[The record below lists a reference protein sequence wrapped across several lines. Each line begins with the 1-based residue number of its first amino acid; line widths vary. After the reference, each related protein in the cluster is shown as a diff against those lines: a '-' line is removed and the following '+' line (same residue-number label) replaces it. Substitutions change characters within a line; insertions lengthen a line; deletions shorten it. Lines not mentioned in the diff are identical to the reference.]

1 MNGAEPEG
9 PDTGRAVDADIDK
22 DRTCY
27 EQNCESARGINR
39 QLNQLPV
46 LAITLTGGLWYGGV
60 VAEGVEE
67 VSRFGVLC
75 FAAIC
80 NICLVFASMRI
91 RDVLQSHL
99 EKMEAFNPECFASG
113 RPEQPMLPPFG
124 RNSMITIYSVL
135 MIMAALLSMAGA
147 VVVHWPNGWGEWARV
162 LVSLLSLGAVVVTLY
177 FLWPRK
183 TEAPSNGQ

>member
-1 MNGAEPEG
+1 MNGPEAER
-9 PDTGRAVDADIDK
+9 PDTARAVDPDFEKDK
-22 DRTCY
+22 TCY
-27 EQNCESARGINR
+27 EQNCESARGINK
-39 QLNQLPV
+39 QLNQIPV

-60 VAEGVEE
+60 VAAGVEE
-67 VSRFGVLC
+67 VARFGVLC

-80 NICLVFASMRI
+80 NLCLVFAAMRI

-99 EKMEAFNPECFASG
+99 EKMEQFNPEYFASG

-147 VVVHWPNGWGEWARV
+147 VVVYWPNGWSGWVRV
-162 LVSLLSLGAVVVTLY
+162 VVWLLSLGAVGTAVY

-183 TEAPSNGQ
+183 AKVPSNGQ

>member
-1 MNGAEPEG
+1 M
-9 PDTGRAVDADIDK
+9 
-22 DRTCY
+22 
-27 EQNCESARGINR
+27 
-39 QLNQLPV
+39 

-60 VAEGVEE
+60 VAAGVEE
-67 VSRFGVLC
+67 VARFGVLC

-80 NICLVFASMRI
+80 NLCLVFAAMRI

-99 EKMEAFNPECFASG
+99 EKMEQFNLEYFASG

-147 VVVHWPNGWGEWARV
+147 VVVYLAERVVRLGSGRCLAAVTGGCRDSCVLPLAQKSEGAVEWAVGRQESSTRWTM
-162 LVSLLSLGAVVVTLY
+162 LPG
-177 FLWPRK
+177 RH
-183 TEAPSNGQ
+183 